1 MKLKFTFGHPVIKLN
16 DHVLLLNVQ
25 CVVIACKTLFTT
37 LELAKRHIMLSG
49 HSQVQV
55 QTPEDDNQGF
65 EPVSD
70 CEPESEVAA
79 VIPDIR
85 AFLGSQYKRR
95 SFIIYDNDV
104 TH

>member
-16 DHVLLLNVQ
+16 YHVLLLNVQ

-37 LELAKRHIMLSG
+37 LELAKRHIIIMLSG

-70 CEPESEVAA
+70 CEPESEGAA

-85 AFLGSQYKRR
+85 AFLGSQYEN
-95 SFIIYDNDV
+95 I
-104 TH
+104 